1 VKRGGF
7 IGTALAAAAA
17 AVLPRGA
24 RGQELEQQI
33 SGLLAQGDGTF
44 GVFARTMATGP
55 ALYAINAYERFPCA
69 STIKVLVMTTAF
81 YAEER
86 TPGAL
91 AERVRFDRARLIGGS
106 DYMQTLPDGERLRVG
121 DLIRPMILYSDNT
134 AANMLMSH
142 FGMEL
147 INAVGVQAGMLDT
160 HLARLFIDVP
170 WKVHDLNVTTPYD
183 MATLLYQIE
192 YGAREAVPTIVQPR
206 HCRRM
211 VGLMLHQQD
220 RDKIPAG
227 LPPGTPVADKD
238 GELDGTRNDA
248 GIVEPFGDSPFI
260 LSIFTKGVGDYASC
274 LHTIRRVARLTYDS
288 VAGSD
293 L

>member
-1 VKRGGF
+1 MKRSGF
-7 IGTALAAAAA
+7 IGTAMAAA
-17 AVLPRGA
+17 AVAALPKGA

-33 SGLLAQGDGTF
+33 QDVLAQGDGTF

-81 YAEER
+81 YAQER
-86 TPGAL
+86 APGAL
-91 AERVRFDRARLIGGS
+91 RERIRFDRALLIGGS
-106 DYMQTLPDGERLRVG
+106 DYMQNVRDGERLSVA

-147 INAVGVQAGMLDT
+147 INAVGVAAGMLDT

-192 YGAREAVPTIVQPR
+192 YGAREGVPTIVQPQ

-211 VGLMLHQQD
+211 IRLMLLQHD

-227 LPPGTPVADKD
+227 LPSGTPVADKD
-238 GELDGTRNDA
+238 GELDGTRNDV
-248 GIVEPFGDSPFI
+248 GIVEPFGDSPFV
-260 LSIFTKGVGDYASC
+260 LSIFTKGVGDYAGC
-274 LHTIRRVARLTYDS
+274 LRAIHRVARLTYDS